1 MPTHEG
7 GASAA
12 HGDEDSRTSLETLF
26 LRIQERTAT
35 VGVMGLGYVGLPL
48 ALACAEVFQRA
59 IGFDVNLERIVKVN
73 EESAAQKRFCGTANF
88 ALLRD
93 CDVIVICV
101 PT

>member
-48 ALACAEVFQRA
+48 ALACAEYSNQR
-59 IGFDVNLERIVKVN
+59 
-73 EESAAQKRFCGTANF
+73 SAST
-88 ALLRD
+88 
-93 CDVIVICV
+93 
-101 PT
+101 